1 MRSSHLLKL
10 TFVSVFSRAYS
21 TSLHC
26 QNCKIQKN
34 TTMYKPHNRVL
45 PPSILDAKVGRC
57 YPLLVYIMVPAIC
70 TEEDNIISTSHKPRV
85 FY

>member
-1 MRSSHLLKL
+1 
-10 TFVSVFSRAYS
+10 
-21 TSLHC
+21 
-26 QNCKIQKN
+26 
-34 TTMYKPHNRVL
+34 MYKPHNRVL

-70 TEEDNIISTSHKPRV
+70 TEEDNIISTSHEPRV